1 MLRAAWA
8 TILLAVA
15 PLPAQGL
22 SNAAQYLI
30 AQEVASDC
38 GGGQGS
44 IAPSAVIERDL
55 TGDGRTDLVIAHEGI
70 ACAGGGRSAFC
81 GMQVCSVRIY
91 VRRGSLLEPEVE
103 DLLGQMVTVG
113 DGSVPEIRW
122 RGHGG
127 AAHSMR
133 WDGSAFR

>member
-1 MLRAAWA
+1 MLRAVWA

-15 PLPAQGL
+15 PVPAQGL

-30 AQEVASDC
+30 AQEVAAACD
-38 GGGQGS
+38 GGQGS
-44 IAPSAVIERDL
+44 IAPAAVIERDL
-55 TGDGRTDLVIAHEGI
+55 TGDGRPDLVIAHEGI

-81 GMQVCSVRIY
+81 GMQVCSVLIY
-91 VRRGSLLEPEVE
+91 VRRGALLEPEVD
-103 DLLGQMVTVG
+103 DLLGQTVAVG
-113 DGSVPEIRW
+113 DGSLPEIRW

-127 AAHSMR
+127 APHSMR

>member
-1 MLRAAWA
+1 MLRAVWT

-15 PLPAQGL
+15 PLSAQGL

-30 AQEVASDC
+30 GQEVASACD
-38 GGGQGS
+38 GGRGS

-55 TGDGRTDLVIAHEGI
+55 TGDGRTDLVISHEGI

-81 GMQVCSVRIY
+81 GAQVCSVLIY
-91 VRRGSLLEPEVE
+91 VRRGALLVPEVD
-103 DLLGQMVTVG
+103 DLLGQAVTVG

-133 WDGSAFR
+133 WNGNAFR